1 MNVTVAHFMLLER
14 PLWGNQGAGFGF
26 TAYPTNVVRRLWTT
40 DDASFSP
47 DFPFNSPP
55 SEMKITLTGLWR
67 SWSPAGARVKSRGK
81 RRRNNGWRDGWRDA
95 SAHLR
100 QMRDSNSRYAAAT
113 AASQIHLPPPALPL
127 LPQELL

>member
-1 MNVTVAHFMLLER
+1 MNVSVTVAHFMLLER

-55 SEMKITLTGLWR
+55 SEMKITLTGLCR
-67 SWSPAGARVKSRGK
+67 SRSVPLRGSRAEGRGGGIMVGGMEEGCQRSFEADAR
-81 RRRNNGWRDGWRDA
+81 
-95 SAHLR
+95 
-100 QMRDSNSRYAAAT
+100 
-113 AASQIHLPPPALPL
+113 
-127 LPQELL
+127 

>member
-1 MNVTVAHFMLLER
+1 MNVTVAQFMLLER

-67 SWSPAGARVKSRGK
+67 SSVGRSVRGSRAEG
-81 RRRNNGWRDGWRDA
+81 RRGGIMVGGMEDA

-100 QMRDSNSRYAAAT
+100 QM
-113 AASQIHLPPPALPL
+113 
-127 LPQELL
+127 